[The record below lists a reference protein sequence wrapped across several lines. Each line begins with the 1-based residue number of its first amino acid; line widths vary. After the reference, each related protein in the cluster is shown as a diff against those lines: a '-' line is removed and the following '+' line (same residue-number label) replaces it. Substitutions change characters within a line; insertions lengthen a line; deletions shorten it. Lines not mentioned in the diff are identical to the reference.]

1 MAKGKR
7 MKAWKTNEP
16 LKLKK
21 LRAEVYLRQHKKS
34 VWILIAV
41 VFLVLMCMNYTMIVS
56 TVNVV
61 NNMDSTKVSVLGTL
75 FGALIGGTMSLFGS
89 VWVNSKQQKAAQT
102 IKRKNLIYSPLY
114 DELMKKQEE
123 IFLSKRYPSR
133 VEFAKEAVKYTP
145 WPCYSAWERIKSDTR
160 YLEVPE
166 NLKDQMESLE
176 CAIQNYAAARQLLS
190 KQGENI
196 VNEVLRANGKT
207 SCGNSAA
214 IGEAILGDVLGGAD
228 KNNHKYLFLR
238 ENDQTE
244 PYASKMASEV
254 FEKIAQSSER
264 RELET
269 KYTDWKTVQ
278 KQTID
283 FLGLLIKQVLVKY
296 EE

>member
-1 MAKGKR
+1 MKKG
-7 MKAWKTNEP
+7 KTNEP
-16 LKLKK
+16 FELKK
-21 LRAEVYLRQHKKS
+21 LRAEVCLRQHKKL
-34 VWILIAV
+34 VWLLIV
-41 VFLVLMCMNYTMIVS
+41 VAFLVLAFLNYSTIVA
-56 TVNVV
+56 TVNRVKKL
-61 NNMDSTKVSVLGTL
+61 DPTKIGVLGTL
-75 FGALIGGTMSLFGS
+75 FGALIGGIMSLFGS
-89 VWVNSKQQKAAQT
+89 VWVNSKQQKAVQT

-166 NLKDQMESLE
+166 KLKDQMESLE
-176 CAIQNYAAARQLLS
+176 CAIQDYAATRQLLS
-190 KQGENI
+190 EQGENI
-196 VNEVLRANGKT
+196 VNEVLRVNGKT
-207 SCGNSAA
+207 SRGNSAA
-214 IGEAILGDVLGGAD
+214 IGEAILGDVLEGAD
-228 KNNHKYLFLR
+228 KNNHEYLFLR
-238 ENDQTE
+238 GNDQTE

-254 FEKIAQSSER
+254 FEKIAQSPER

-278 KQTID
+278 EQTID